1 MNPAKRAASRE
12 IAVSVS
18 ELLRILYTF
27 DDLNGE
33 SEGGGASASE
43 GQAVHARVQRKFRLQ
58 PEALVVE
65 MPLAFAHEHRKT
77 FFRIVGRID
86 LGVRLRDSFR
96 IIEIKSSTAPLR
108 TKAKVASDPMHP
120 HRIQA
125 CLYAFLAEG
134 SGVEAEAVSATLM
147 YESVHAGST
156 QWLDVS
162 YDRAETVYLLNRLL
176 DAHLQD
182 LHLATWRQRRQKVQS
197 KHLAFPFAAPRNHQ
211 HVLMESLE
219 RSLGGTCPVL
229 VDAPTGSGKTVS
241 SLYPALRSAGAQGQ
255 RVVFGTS
262 KNAQK
267 IAAADTVR
275 GIAQAQT
282 RACGRPSAV
291 VLGSRESLC
300 INLDNPV
307 CSPGEC
313 PYAQGYY
320 RKVRE
325 NRLLKLFT
333 RGLVLDSG
341 DLKRLGHFF
350 EVCPFELSLD
360 FSLFVDVVICDYNHI
375 VSPRAQ
381 IVRLFGTAESRRR
394 AQLIIDEAHN
404 FSDRVRS
411 EYSPLLPSRVLRSEA
426 RPARRYMER
435 VMDAVETFCRHFL
448 PDSHQKDARTHLEE
462 SRFWG
467 GPYETL
473 HQSMLQAYGRYTAA
487 VSSTPHNDPVLKQ
500 HQDFMTM
507 DELIRANT
515 IGTLSPH
522 SLIVSRQMQKHQI
535 QLLCKDATAALKGI
549 LADIRCPIFMSG
561 TLQPFEHYARL
572 FGFDSSPFD
581 SISVPSPFD
590 PLHRKLF
597 IIPQVTTRFRDRWQ
611 HVPKIAN
618 CIARLLAL
626 QKVNTFVFFPS
637 FDFAREI
644 HNQIGTTEG
653 VQVLLQSAG
662 MSKEDVQSVLDCFRT
677 ASPQTP
683 QTLFAVHGGAFS
695 EGIDLPGEA
704 LRSVVIVGPALPKVS
719 LEQQLTEAYVNSKG
733 RDGFDEE
740 SVLPAMA
747 RVNQAMGRLI
757 RADSDRGTCFLLDV
771 RYTEERYFSR
781 LPPEWI
787 QGRTVADFVSS
798 GLGAE
803 LESFWSWPNGQN
815 VRQQVWAKPSG

>member
-1 MNPAKRAASRE
+1 M
-12 IAVSVS
+12 VSVS
-18 ELLRILYTF
+18 ELLRILYTLG
-27 DDLNGE
+27 DLNGE
-33 SEGGGASASE
+33 SEGGGPSAVE
-43 GQAVHARVQRKFRLQ
+43 GQAVHARVQRKFRSQ
-58 PEALVVE
+58 PEALVIE
-65 MPLAFAHEHRKT
+65 MPLACTHEHRKT
-77 FFRIVGRID
+77 CFRVVGRID

-108 TKAKVASDPMHP
+108 TKAKVAADPNHP

-125 CLYAFLAEG
+125 CLYALLAEG
-134 SGVEAEAVSATLM
+134 SGTEAETVSATLM
-147 YESVHAGST
+147 YESLRAGAT

-162 YDRAETVYLLNRLL
+162 YDRAETINILNKLL

-182 LHLATWRQRRQKVQS
+182 LCLAGWRSRRQWVQS
-197 KHLAFPFAAPRNHQ
+197 RHLIFPFPAARNHQ
-211 HVLMESLE
+211 KLLMENLE
-219 RSLGGTCPVL
+219 RALKGTRPIL
-229 VDAPTGSGKTVS
+229 IDAPTGSGKTVS
-241 SLYPALRSAGAQGQ
+241 SLYPALRSAGEKGQ

-275 GIAQAQT
+275 VIGKAQ
-282 RACGRPSAV
+282 RRPLARPAAV

-307 CSPGEC
+307 CNPGEC
-313 PYAQGYY
+313 PYARGYY

-325 NRLLKLFT
+325 HRLLRLIT
-333 RGLVLDSG
+333 RGLVLDAG
-341 DLKRLGHFF
+341 DLKRLGQFF

-360 FSLFVDVVICDYNHI
+360 FSLFVDVVICDFNHI

-381 IVRLFGTAESRRR
+381 IVRLFGKPQSRRG
-394 AQLIIDEAHN
+394 AQLIVDEAHN

-411 EYSPLLPSRVLRSEA
+411 EHSPLLPVRFFRSES

-435 VMDAVETFCRHFL
+435 VMEAVESFCRHFL
-448 PDSHQKDARTHLEE
+448 PDGQQKEARAHLEE
-462 SRFWG
+462 SQFWG
-467 GPYETL
+467 GPYESFY
-473 HQSMLQAYGRYTAA
+473 QSMLQAYARYTAA
-487 VSSTPHNDPVLKQ
+487 VSSTPHTDPVLKQ

-522 SLIVSRQMQKHQI
+522 SLIVTRHMQRYQI
-535 QLLCKDATAALKGI
+535 QLLCKDATAALRN
-549 LADIRCPIFMSG
+549 LFADILCPVFMSG
-561 TLQPFEHYARL
+561 TLKPFEHYARL
-572 FGFDSSPFD
+572 FGLESFQFESL
-581 SISVPSPFD
+581 SVPSPFD
-590 PLHRKLF
+590 PLRRKLF
-597 IIPQVTTRFRDRWQ
+597 IIPQVTTRFRDRRQ
-611 HVPKIAN
+611 HVPKIAD
-618 CIARLLAL
+618 CIARLLTL
-626 QKVNTFVFFPS
+626 QRVNTFVFFPS

-644 HNQIGTTEG
+644 LNQIGSLDG
-653 VQVLLQSAG
+653 VQIVLQSAG
-662 MSKEDVQSVLDCFRT
+662 MSKEDVQSVLSQFR
-677 ASPQTP
+677 SSSDQVPQA
-683 QTLFAVHGGAFS
+683 LFAVHGGAFS

-704 LRSVVIVGPALPKVS
+704 LSSVVIVGPALPKVS

-757 RADSDRGTCFLLDV
+757 RANSDRGTCFLLDV

-787 QGRTVADFVSS
+787 QGRKVADFVSYR
-798 GLGAE
+798 LAAE
-803 LESFWSWPNGQN
+803 LATFWNWPDGQHN
-815 VRQQVWAKPSG
+815 SR